1 MSKLGEELSAAVAL
15 ANLGGANSNP
25 RVGSS
30 INNSRPPLLIPQP
43 LYGQDLLRLRQLQR
57 QWSSFTAET
66 PSLATGYP
74 AIMPDSRNDSQT
86 PKLKTIH
93 KKKRNF
99 AQKLF
104 DALDSGYHSDV
115 ITWLPGGKAFIVL
128 DKKRFAT
135 DILPHYF
142 KESQYTSFTRKL
154 SRWKFSRIPRGQYM
168 GAYYHK
174 NFRRDNRDLCA
185 GMSCRNSTKVSKKD
199 AIEGDDDDESN
210 GEPPVIESPV
220 EGNVSEDKLKSS
232 SIPSPMEE
240 SNKNDSTQNANN
252 QEGNLSSTNRSIQ
265 LIKEQLLMIRME
277 KAKVEERKRH
287 LLMMQTEAA
296 RLKEIQR
303 LKAAVNLSIQEA
315 ESRLRV
321 AASRA
326 MGRERND
333 SASIQFPMNY
343 YPTSMQQIQSQFQ
356 YLQQMRSPNSSSD
369 ANQTNSARA
378 FAA

>member
-15 ANLGGANSNP
+15 ANLGGAESNP

-30 INNSRPPLLIPQP
+30 INNSRPSLLITHP
-43 LYGQDLLRLRQLQR
+43 LQDLLRRHHLQQ
-57 QWSSFTAET
+57 QWSSFTAAT
-66 PSLATGYP
+66 PSFATGYP
-74 AIMPDSRNDSQT
+74 AILPERNDFQT
-86 PKLKTIH
+86 PKLKAIH

-104 DALDSGYHSDV
+104 DVLDSGYHSDV
-115 ITWLPGGKAFIVL
+115 ITWLPGGKAFIIL
-128 DKKRFAT
+128 DKRRFAT

-174 NFRRDNRDLCA
+174 NFRKDNRDLCA
-185 GMSCRNSTKVSKKD
+185 RMSCSNINKLSKKD
-199 AIEGDDDDESN
+199 ANEHDDDESN
-210 GEPPVIESPV
+210 VEPPVIESLV
-220 EGNVSEDKLKSS
+220 DENVSEDKLKSS
-232 SIPSPMEE
+232 SSPEE
-240 SNKNDSTQNANN
+240 SNKNDSSRNANN
-252 QEGNLSSTNRSIQ
+252 LVEDNLSSTNRSIQ

-277 KAKVEERKRH
+277 KAKVEERKRN

-315 ESRLRV
+315 ELRLR
-321 AASRA
+321 AATSRV
-326 MGRERND
+326 MSRERNG

-356 YLQQMRSPNSSSD
+356 YLQPMRAPNSSSEAD
-369 ANQTNSARA
+369 QNNSARA

>member
-30 INNSRPPLLIPQP
+30 INNSRPPQLIPHPP
-43 LYGQDLLRLRQLQR
+43 LYGQDLLRLHQLQR
-57 QWSSFTAET
+57 QWSSFPAAT
-66 PSLATGYP
+66 PSFATGYP

-104 DALDSGYHSDV
+104 DVLDSGYHSDV

-128 DKKRFAT
+128 DKRRFAT
-135 DILPHYF
+135 DILPRYF

-185 GMSCRNSTKVSKKD
+185 RMSCSNSTKLSKKD
-199 AIEGDDDDESN
+199 ANEGDDDESN

-220 EGNVSEDKLKSS
+220 EENVSGDKLKSS

-240 SNKNDSTQNANN
+240 SNKNDSSQNANN
-252 QEGNLSSTNRSIQ
+252 LEDNLSSTNRSIQ

-277 KAKVEERKRH
+277 KAKVEERKRN

-326 MGRERND
+326 MGRETNE

-356 YLQQMRSPNSSSD
+356 YLQQMRAPNSSSD
-369 ANQTNSARA
+369 PNQKNSTRA